1 MSDLGHREWE
11 AIMISFSVVLLITFL
26 CTVCACLSERPE
38 RDFELGQRG
47 HTAPPI
53 VVEETLPEDG
63 HRDKSQEPV
72 QPKRHVG
79 ADHGQQDRAHLQEI
93 HKFK

>member
-38 RDFELGQRG
+38 RDLELGQRG

-63 HRDKSQEPV
+63 HRDQSEESV
-72 QPKRHVG
+72 QPKR
-79 ADHGQQDRAHLQEI
+79 QDIDVIKDMNLTLSLRILLR
-93 HKFK
+93 

>member
-1 MSDLGHREWE
+1 MSDFGHREWE
-11 AIMISFSVVLLITFL
+11 AIMISFAVVVVMTLL

-38 RDFELGQRG
+38 RDLEFGQRG

-53 VVEETLPEDG
+53 VVKETLPEDG
-63 HRDKSQEPV
+63 HRDQTQDSV

-79 ADHGQQDRAHLQEI
+79 ADHGQQNRTHLKEMRQ
-93 HKFK
+93 FK